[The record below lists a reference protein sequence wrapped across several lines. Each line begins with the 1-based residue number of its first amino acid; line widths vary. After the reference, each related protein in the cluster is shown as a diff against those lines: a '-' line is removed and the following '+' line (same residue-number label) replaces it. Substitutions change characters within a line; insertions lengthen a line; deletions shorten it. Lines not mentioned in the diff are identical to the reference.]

1 MNALPPLRILVID
14 DDRAHCAATAEIVR
28 RLGHEVKTSHSGE
41 EGIALLRKGG
51 IDVVV
56 TDLVMRDRSGLDVI
70 VAATG
75 GPEVIVVTGFGSE
88 EAAPAALRAG
98 AAAYLLKPLGVEMF
112 RSLLERVARKAKA
125 RQAARGRGGEAC
137 FLGMVG
143 ASPPMRELFDLL
155 KRVGDS
161 RATVLIE
168 GESGTGK
175 ELVARGFH
183 TLSRRTGS
191 FVAVNCAALAPGILE
206 SELFGHE
213 RGAFTGA
220 YAARAGRFEAA
231 DGGTL
236 FLDEVGE
243 MDARLQ
249 AKLLRAVE
257 EREVVRVG
265 GNASRPVD
273 VRLVAATNRPLRER
287 VAAGAFRAD
296 LFFRLNVVRVVV
308 PPLRG
313 RPGDIP
319 LLLGAILDELVAEH
333 GVERPEVD
341 PALVRRLAELPWP
354 GNVRELRNCLETML
368 LTGGRRLAL
377 HDLPADAP
385 AAAPRAPLSMRP
397 IADVERE
404 LILNTLK
411 DLEGNRTRA
420 AKALGI
426 SARTLYRRIKELG
439 LS

>member
-1 MNALPPLRILVID
+1 VTAPLSVLVID

-28 RLGHEVKTSHSGE
+28 RLGHEVRTARSGE
-41 EGIALLRKGG
+41 EGIALLREGKT
-51 IDVVV
+51 DVVV

-112 RSLLERVARKAKA
+112 RSLLERVARRAKA
-125 RQAARGRGGEAC
+125 RQAMRRREGPNC
-137 FLGMVG
+137 LLGMMG
-143 ASPPMRELFDLL
+143 ASPAMRELFDLV

-161 RATVLIE
+161 RATALIE

-175 ELVARGFH
+175 ELVARACH
-183 TLSRRTGS
+183 ALSPRATGP
-191 FVAVNCAALAPGILE
+191 FVAVNCAALAPGVLE

-220 YAARAGRFEAA
+220 HATRAGRFEAA
-231 DGGTL
+231 HGGTL
-236 FLDEVGE
+236 FLDEIGE
-243 MDARLQ
+243 LDARLQ

-257 EREVVRVG
+257 EREVTRVG
-265 GNASRPVD
+265 GNDPIPLD
-273 VRLVAATNRPLRER
+273 VRLVAATNRPLRDR

-296 LFFRLNVVRVVV
+296 LFFRLNVVRIAV
-308 PPLRG
+308 PPLRD
-313 RPGDIP
+313 RTGDIA
-319 LLLGAILDELVAEH
+319 LLARAFLDELSAEH
-333 GVERPEVD
+333 GVDRPALD
-341 PALVRRLAELPWP
+341 DALVRRLEELPWP
-354 GNVRELRNCLETML
+354 GNVRELRNCIETML
-368 LTGGRRLAL
+368 LTGGPRLTL
-377 HDLPADAP
+377 QDLPADAP
-385 AAAPRAPLSMRP
+385 AAAPRPPLSMRP
-397 IADVERE
+397 IAEVERE

>member
-1 MNALPPLRILVID
+1 MSGTLSVLVID

-28 RLGHEVKTSHSGE
+28 RLGHEVRTAYSGE
-41 EGIALLRKGG
+41 EGIALLREGG
-51 IDVVV
+51 IDLVV

-98 AAAYLLKPLGVEMF
+98 ATAYLLKPLGVEMF
-112 RSLLERVARKAKA
+112 RSLLDRVARRAHA
-125 RQAARGRGGEAC
+125 RRAARRREGKGC
-137 FLGMVG
+137 FAGMVG
-143 ASPPMRELFDLL
+143 ASPPVQQLHDLVR
-155 KRVGDS
+155 RVADS
-161 RATVLIE
+161 RATALVE

-175 ELVARGFH
+175 ELVARAIH
-183 TLSRRTGS
+183 ALSPRATGP

-220 YAARAGRFEAA
+220 HTTRAGRFEAA

-236 FLDEVGE
+236 FLDEIGE
-243 MDARLQ
+243 LDARLQ

-257 EREVVRVG
+257 EREIVRVG
-265 GNASRPVD
+265 GNDPRPVD

-296 LFFRLNVVRVVV
+296 LFFRLNVVRISV
-308 PPLRG
+308 PPLRD
-313 RPGDIP
+313 RPGDVP
-319 LLLGAILDELVAEH
+319 LLVDVFLAELSAEH

-341 PALVRRLAELPWP
+341 PALLRRLAELPWP
-354 GNVRELRNCLETML
+354 GNIRELKNTIETML
-368 LTGGRRLAL
+368 LTGGGRLTID
-377 HDLPADAP
+377 DLPADTP
-385 AAAPRAPLSMRP
+385 AVSPRTPLSMRP

-411 DLEGNRTRA
+411 DLEGNRARA
-420 AKALGI
+420 AEALGI

-439 LS
+439 LGL